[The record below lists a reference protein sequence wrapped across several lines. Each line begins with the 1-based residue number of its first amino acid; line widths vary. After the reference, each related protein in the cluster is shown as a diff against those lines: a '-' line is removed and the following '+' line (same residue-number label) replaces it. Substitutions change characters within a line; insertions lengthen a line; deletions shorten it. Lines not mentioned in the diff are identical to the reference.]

1 MNLRV
6 KLFLGIV
13 TIAFLASGATGSYF
27 YLQAK
32 NTLFHSL
39 RQELKASAII
49 ASQLIDG
56 ETLQGIT
63 EPKHRLGPDYKKI
76 QSILGTI
83 AQTNQEFLYAYTM
96 RLHNDHVEFIVD
108 SPASDDN
115 SNGIIDTSELPAPTG
130 EVYPNP
136 PPKLLQ
142 GFIQPAADTQPWQ
155 DQWGWTLSG
164 YAPIFNSQGQ
174 RVGLIGID
182 MDITRVA
189 EKLKAIRQAG
199 YVSLSISFV
208 LALILTFYF
217 TKQIVR
223 PLRYLQKGLESIS
236 QGDYTVQLHQAKND
250 EIGRVIASFNLMIQG
265 LREKEFLK
273 SSLGKVVNKEVA
285 EHLVHNRLQLGG
297 EVVQATILFCDLRGF
312 TNLSTKLPP
321 SLLVSLLNEYFT
333 AMVTIIEKNGGIVDK
348 FVGDAIMAVFGHPQP
363 LAHEQDL
370 AFQTA
375 IQMIEEC
382 SAINRRLQLS
392 PELTLTNSIG
402 IHTGYVLA
410 GNIGSPER
418 MEYTCIGDAVNV
430 ASRLEQLTRKLHT
443 RLVLS
448 SQLVKQLSDTKEK
461 LVNLGEHSLHGRK
474 ESIVIYALKNN
485 DSPLRSSQNSQ
496 SSLDNSL

>member
-1 MNLRV
+1 
-6 KLFLGIV
+6 
-13 TIAFLASGATGSYF
+13 
-27 YLQAK
+27 
-32 NTLFHSL
+32 
-39 RQELKASAII
+39 
-49 ASQLIDG
+49 
-56 ETLQGIT
+56 
-63 EPKHRLGPDYKKI
+63 
-76 QSILGTI
+76 
-83 AQTNQEFLYAYTM
+83 
-96 RLHNDHVEFIVD
+96 
-108 SPASDDN
+108 
-115 SNGIIDTSELPAPTG
+115 
-130 EVYPNP
+130 
-136 PPKLLQ
+136 
-142 GFIQPAADTQPWQ
+142 
-155 DQWGWTLSG
+155 
-164 YAPIFNSQGQ
+164 
-174 RVGLIGID
+174 
-182 MDITRVA
+182 
-189 EKLKAIRQAG
+189 
-199 YVSLSISFV
+199 
-208 LALILTFYF
+208 
-217 TKQIVR
+217 
-223 PLRYLQKGLESIS
+223 
-236 QGDYTVQLHQAKND
+236 
-250 EIGRVIASFNLMIQG
+250 MIQG